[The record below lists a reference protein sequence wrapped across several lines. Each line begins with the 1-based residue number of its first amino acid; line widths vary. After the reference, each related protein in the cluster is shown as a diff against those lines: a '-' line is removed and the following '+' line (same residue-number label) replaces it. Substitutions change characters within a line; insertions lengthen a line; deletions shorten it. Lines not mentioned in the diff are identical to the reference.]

1 MEPRNRRQ
9 GYTLIE
15 LMVAL
20 GVLAIVT
27 AQLFVVFTTQKKA
40 YITNER
46 ILDVQE
52 DARLVVDLLVS
63 EARMAGFMVQ
73 RMNGI
78 SSLDA
83 QGGNGSD
90 TLCVSDPS
98 VMNET
103 QVTNAS
109 QKFAGGSIT
118 AIDGS
123 GARITVASLAAFD
136 IDGDGGVDFDEGR
149 GIVLS
154 DGTNT
159 HCARVT
165 DVDTA
170 GLDLEFEPDIEDT
183 APWNAGAVRIVPAV
197 VYEVEAGVGLRR
209 NNMLLSAEVEDLQAE
224 FGVDVNLDDVV
235 DETDPAEF
243 PLDTLQGSNPARVR
257 SVRLSVVTRTS
268 QNDPDY
274 GGPGHPEVAN
284 NPAGPDDGFRRRRFV
299 ASVLPRNLL

>member
-1 MEPRNRRQ
+1 MKTRVRRE

-40 YITNER
+40 YVTNDR

-52 DARLVVDLLVS
+52 DARLVMDLVVS

-83 QGGNGSD
+83 AGGNGSD
-90 TLCVSDPS
+90 ILCVSDPS
-98 VMNET
+98 VMDET
-103 QVTNAS
+103 RVINAS
-109 QKFAGGSIT
+109 QKFDGGAIT
-118 AIDGS
+118 SIDGS
-123 GARITVASLAAFD
+123 GMHITVAAATSFD
-136 IDGDGGVDFDEGR
+136 VDGDGGVDFDEGR

-154 DGTNT
+154 DGTHT

-165 DVDTA
+165 EVDVA
-170 GLDLEFEPDIEDT
+170 GLDLEFEPEIEDT
-183 APWNAGAVRIVPAV
+183 APWTVGSVRIVPAV
-197 VYEVEAGVGLRR
+197 VYEIEAGAGLRR

-224 FGVDVNLDDVV
+224 FGVDVNLDEVV
-235 DETDPAEF
+235 DEEDPAEF
-243 PLDTLQGSNPARVR
+243 PLDTLEGSNPARVR

-268 QNDPDY
+268 QSDPDY
-274 GGPGHPEVAN
+274 SGPGHPEVAN